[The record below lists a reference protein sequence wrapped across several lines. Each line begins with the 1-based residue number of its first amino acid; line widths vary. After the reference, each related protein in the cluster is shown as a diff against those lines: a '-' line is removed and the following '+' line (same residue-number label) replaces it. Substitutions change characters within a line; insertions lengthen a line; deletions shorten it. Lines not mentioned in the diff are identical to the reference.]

1 LSDMPTGCV
10 RFFDGPKG
18 YGFIIPDLG
27 GNDVFVDKAAMR
39 HAGISEFGKG
49 QRVTY
54 EIEQDIKGAVK
65 AVKLEGVG
73 PTNKEPVRSISK
85 PDRHVR
91 SIFAKGAAPRKST
104 APTHDWQRNYERYV
118 ELAGNSLE
126 DRVAREG
133 YLQHAEHYYRMMNG
147 SAS

>member
-1 LSDMPTGCV
+1 MAIGCV
-10 RFFDGPKG
+10 RFFDASKG
-18 YGFIIPDLG
+18 YGFIIPDAG

-39 HAGISEFGKG
+39 HAGISEFEKG

-54 EIEQDIKGAVK
+54 EIEQGVKGAVK

-73 PTNKEPVRSISK
+73 PANTERGRSTNNS
-85 PDRHVR
+85 DRHAR
-91 SIFAKGAAPRKST
+91 STFGKGAAPRKSI

-118 ELAGNSLE
+118 ELAANSLE